1 MMATQRERET
11 DKKNTHTQPI
21 NKNPKL
27 DEVKIF
33 VDIPTYTHTYI
44 HTYTQ
49 MPKETRNVDGSK

>member
-33 VDIPTYTHTYI
+33 VDIPTHTHTYI
-44 HTYTQ
+44 HTYIHADA
-49 MPKETRNVDGSK
+49 KRNPQCGW